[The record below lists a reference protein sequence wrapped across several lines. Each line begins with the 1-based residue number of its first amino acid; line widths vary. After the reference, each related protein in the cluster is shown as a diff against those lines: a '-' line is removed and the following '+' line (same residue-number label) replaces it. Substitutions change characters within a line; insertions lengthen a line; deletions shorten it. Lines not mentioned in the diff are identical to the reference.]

1 MEAERAM
8 RLALSQARRASGRT
22 FPNPPVGAVVFRGDR
37 VLGRGYT
44 RPAGGPHA
52 EIVAM
57 RRASAR
63 YGAAALRGA
72 SLAVTLEPCCHE
84 GRTGPCTEAI
94 LDAGIGSVLVGHEDP
109 NPAVGG
115 AGLRRLRRAGLRV
128 EVGVLAEDCR
138 YQHRGFVSA
147 QERGRPWVALK
158 LAATLDGR
166 IATRRGESQWITGA
180 AARALVHRL
189 RDRADAV
196 MVGSRTASADD
207 PQLTVRR
214 DGRFLRCPVRV
225 LVDGRLAVPES
236 ARLLSDAHASR
247 TWILTSA
254 AAPTR
259 RRRVRLERG
268 VRLIDVPLRGG
279 HVDLRRALRRL
290 ARDGLTM
297 LLVEGG
303 GDLAAAL
310 LGAGLVD
317 EIHWFTAP
325 SLLGGDA
332 RAALGSLGLDR
343 LAERP
348 RLEIRSVRR
357 VGEDLY
363 LQARVATRRIGR
375 RRAAGS
381 SA

>member
-8 RLALSQARRASGRT
+8 RLALSQARHASGRT
-22 FPNPPVGAVVFRGDR
+22 FPNPPVGAVVFRGAR

-57 RRASAR
+57 ERARTR
-63 YGAAALRGA
+63 YGAAVLRGA
-72 SLAVTLEPCCHE
+72 SLAVTLEPCCHA

-94 LDAGIGSVLVGHEDP
+94 LAAGIGRVLVGHADP
-109 NPAVGG
+109 NPEVRGG
-115 AGLRRLRRAGLRV
+115 GLRRLRRAGVQV
-128 EVGVLAEDCR
+128 ETGVLAEACR
-138 YQHRGFVSA
+138 YQHRGFVSV
-147 QERGRPWVALK
+147 QERRRPWVALK

-166 IATRRGESQWITGA
+166 IATRRGDSRWITGA
-180 AARALVHRL
+180 AARAVVHRL
-189 RDRADAV
+189 RDEADAV
-196 MVGSRTASADD
+196 MVGSRTAIADD

-214 DGRFLRCPVRV
+214 DGRFRRCPVRV
-225 LVDGRLAVPES
+225 LVDGRLAVPAS
-236 ARLLSDAHASR
+236 AKLLSDAHASR
-247 TWILTSA
+247 TWILTAA
-254 AAPTR
+254 AAPAGR
-259 RRRVRLERG
+259 RRSRLELG
-268 VRLIDVPLRGG
+268 ARLVDVPLRGG
-279 HVDLRRALRRL
+279 HVDLRRGLRRL
-290 ARDGLTM
+290 AQEGLTL

-317 EIHWFTAP
+317 EIHWFAAP

-332 RAALGSLGLDR
+332 RAALGALAVDR
-343 LAERP
+343 LADRP
-348 RLEIRSVRR
+348 QLEVRSVRR

-363 LQARVATRRIGR
+363 LQAQVGGRRGGR
-375 RRAAGS
+375 RRTAGS